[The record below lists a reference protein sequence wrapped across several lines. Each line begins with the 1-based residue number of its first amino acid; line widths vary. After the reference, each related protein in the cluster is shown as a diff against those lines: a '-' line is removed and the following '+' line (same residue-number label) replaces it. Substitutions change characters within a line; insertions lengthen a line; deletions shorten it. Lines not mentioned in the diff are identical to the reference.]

1 MFFIL
6 LLLIIDTYNNRLQ
19 GGVPIRP
26 TNKAF
31 ASARIYAI
39 GDAAAAVQF
48 GSEISPLLQQKV
60 RAFARV
66 IEEEPFT
73 GCLEYTP
80 AFTGVTVFY
89 DPFLVYQAY
98 GEENESPFDIV
109 TKLLKDRLKRME
121 SRESPAARRV
131 TIPVCYGG
139 DYGPD
144 LAFVARYNNLSER
157 EVIHLHSSGTY
168 PVYMIGFAPGFPYLG
183 GLPARLNTPRRSSP
197 RAAVPA
203 GSVGIAGSQTGVYPI
218 STPGGWQL
226 IGRTPVRLF
235 QPARKEPS
243 FLSAGDIVV
252 FKPIAD
258 DEFDEY
264 REKEI

>member
-1 MFFIL
+1 M
-6 LLLIIDTYNNRLQ
+6 
-19 GGVPIRP
+19 
-26 TNKAF
+26 
-31 ASARIYAI
+31 
-39 GDAAAAVQF
+39 GDAAAVVKF

-98 GEENESPFDIV
+98 GEENTSLFDIV
-109 TKLLKDRLKRME
+109 TKLLKDRLKRIE
-121 SRESPAARRV
+121 DQESPIVRKV

-144 LAFVARYNNLSER
+144 LTFVAQYNNLSER

-183 GLPARLNTPRRSSP
+183 GLPKQLNAPRRPSP
-197 RAAVPA
+197 RASIPA

-226 IGRTPVRLF
+226 IGRTPIKLF
-235 QPARKEPS
+235 QPERKEPS
-243 FLSAGDIVV
+243 VLSAGDIVV
-252 FKPIAD
+252 FKPITD
-258 DEFDEY
+258 NEFDEY
-264 REKEI
+264 QEIGI

>member
-1 MFFIL
+1 M
-6 LLLIIDTYNNRLQ
+6 
-19 GGVPIRP
+19 
-26 TNKAF
+26 
-31 ASARIYAI
+31 
-39 GDAAAAVQF
+39 GDAAAVVQF

-60 RAFARV
+60 QAFAHV

-98 GEENESPFDIV
+98 GGEHTSSFDIV
-109 TKLLKDRLKRME
+109 TKLLKDRLKRIE
-121 SRESPAARRV
+121 SQESLIVRKI

-139 DYGPD
+139 VYGPD
-144 LAFVARYNNLSER
+144 LAFVAQHNNLSER

-183 GLPARLNTPRRSSP
+183 GLPDQLNAPRRSSP
-197 RAAVPA
+197 RASIPA
-203 GSVGIAGSQTGVYPI
+203 GSVGIAGRQTGVYPL

-226 IGRTPVRLF
+226 IGRTPIKLF
-235 QPARKEPS
+235 QPERKEPS
-243 FLSAGDIVV
+243 VLSAGDIVV

-258 DEFDEY
+258 NEFDEY
-264 REKEI
+264 QEIGI

>member
-1 MFFIL
+1 M
-6 LLLIIDTYNNRLQ
+6 
-19 GGVPIRP
+19 
-26 TNKAF
+26 
-31 ASARIYAI
+31 
-39 GDAAAAVQF
+39 GDAAAVVKF

-98 GEENESPFDIV
+98 GEENTSLFDIV
-109 TKLLKDRLKRME
+109 TKLLKDRLKRIE
-121 SRESPAARRV
+121 DQESPIVRKV

-144 LAFVARYNNLSER
+144 LTFVAQYNNLSER
-157 EVIHLHSSGTY
+157 KVIHLHSSGTY

-183 GLPARLNTPRRSSP
+183 GLPKQLNAPRRPSP
-197 RAAVPA
+197 RASIPA

-226 IGRTPVRLF
+226 IGRTPIKLF
-235 QPARKEPS
+235 QPERKEPS
-243 FLSAGDIVV
+243 VLSAGDIVV
-252 FKPIAD
+252 FKPITD
-258 DEFDEY
+258 NEFDEY
-264 REKEI
+264 QEIGI